1 MMLHYEV
8 LSDFYVYTTIQIDL
22 NKPVEAQTT
31 PATLFE
37 KQVKLKNQLTQVS
50 NLSSSLS
57 VRGSNRVKPDNDRK
71 KPLRFRSRENRS
83 MQNKSKTT
91 PISPRTLMREGP
103 SFKSPQKK
111 NLEQSA
117 NPADVS
123 DDDNK
128 QENGQRSEGLAGW
141 VSERKA
147 IENKQ
152 ESIEK

>member
-1 MMLHYEV
+1 
-8 LSDFYVYTTIQIDL
+8 
-22 NKPVEAQTT
+22 
-31 PATLFE
+31 
-37 KQVKLKNQLTQVS
+37 
-50 NLSSSLS
+50 
-57 VRGSNRVKPDNDRK
+57 
-71 KPLRFRSRENRS
+71 
-83 MQNKSKTT
+83 
-91 PISPRTLMREGP
+91 MREGP